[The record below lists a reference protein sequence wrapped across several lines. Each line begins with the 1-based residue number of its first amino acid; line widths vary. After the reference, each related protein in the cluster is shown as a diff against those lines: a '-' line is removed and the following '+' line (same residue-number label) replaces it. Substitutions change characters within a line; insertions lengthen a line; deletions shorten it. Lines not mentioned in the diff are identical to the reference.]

1 MATNPTLVGRLI
13 AGRYRVQQRRG
24 TGGHGIVLDGIDEQ
38 LKRPVAIKILR
49 PQFAADSGAEA
60 RFRLEAQT
68 AASMSHPNLN
78 AVYDWGVE
86 EIEGA
91 RVPYLVLEHLSGGS
105 LRDMIDRGRLLTPSQ
120 ALLVGLEVCRGLDY
134 MHRVGVIH
142 RDLKPANLA
151 FGEDRHIRILDV
163 ALSRFVAEQTWA
175 EPSAAGL
182 DAARYASPEQARG
195 ARPDDGGL
203 TSATDIY
210 SLALTLIESV
220 TGQVPFSSDS
230 TVATLNARLD
240 KLMPVS
246 ADFGPLATVLS
257 RAGSAVPGD
266 RYAAAEMGRALVQAA
281 EKMPRPA
288 PLPIV
293 GTGLLT
299 DTPFV
304 DPAAGAGAGPIAPL
318 STPASALTPTM
329 PAPPAATSTPGTA
342 MPPSAS
348 SETRSP
354 GTPSSLFAVRSPAA
368 DVGAPAPM
376 ATPPMTMPPTTMA
389 PTAMPPTTMA
399 PTSSPPA
406 SPAPVAARQ
415 PSSLFGIDSGA
426 PAPPAPPLPP
436 ASPASPASPPPADP
450 PVDGDDAPPETGY
463 DPNVEYVPPRRR
475 ARLLIGLILVLAVL
489 AGGAFVIYNALK
501 DETYTVPELAG
512 LTQPVAENKI
522 AENDWKVIVK
532 TERSETVP
540 VSNVIRTD
548 PPAGE
553 KLAKG
558 KSITFVIS
566 EGPPLATLPDVTG
579 ETLDAATAQLQ
590 GASLAITVAEE
601 RYDENI
607 PAGTIIEWSVPAQPG
622 LEAGAEVMPNTVVVS
637 VVVSKGPEPRTVP
650 NLLGMDIAGATA
662 ALANLQLLINQDPND
677 TFSNDYPAG
686 VIAAQSLPEG
696 SSINRGETVTVA
708 LSKGPDLRAMPPLA
722 GLTYDQIVEALTNAG
737 LTVGNITGDKV
748 TQTITDATVGGV
760 SVAPGQQFPVGT
772 PIDLI
777 FA

>member
-38 LKRPVAIKILR
+38 LNRSVAIKILR
-49 PQFAADSGAEA
+49 PQFAADKSAEA

-91 RVPYLVLEHLSGGS
+91 RVPYLVLEHLAGGS

-195 ARPDDGGL
+195 GRPEDNTL

-246 ADFGPLATVLS
+246 ADFGPLASVLS
-257 RAGSAVPGD
+257 RAGSAVAAD
-266 RYAAAEMGRALVQAA
+266 RYTAAELGRALVQAA

-293 GTGLLT
+293 GTGPLADVPFT
-299 DTPFV
+299 DAAAIPEPAPFGTPA
-304 DPAAGAGAGPIAPL
+304 PSAPL
-318 STPASALTPTM
+318 S
-329 PAPPAATSTPGTA
+329 APPASPFGSPVAGSSVPPAPSTTA
-342 MPPSAS
+342 LPIVEPTA
-348 SETRSP
+348 P
-354 GTPSSLFAVRSPAA
+354 AGIGTPSSLFAVKSAQPSASAAAAPPTSPPPAA
-368 DVGAPAPM
+368 LAPA
-376 ATPPMTMPPTTMA
+376 TG
-389 PTAMPPTTMA
+389 
-399 PTSSPPA
+399 
-406 SPAPVAARQ
+406 RQ
-415 PSSLFGIDSGA
+415 PSSLFGADAGASVPSA
-426 PAPPAPPLPP
+426 PASTART
-436 ASPASPASPPPADP
+436 AAAVDAD
-450 PVDGDDAPPETGY
+450 DGPPETGY

-475 ARLLIGLILVLAVL
+475 LRMVIGILVVLAAL
-489 AGGAFVIYNALK
+489 AGGAFVAYNALK
-501 DETYTVPELAG
+501 DEEHTVPELAG
-512 LTQPVAENKI
+512 LSQAVAENKI
-522 AENDWKVIVK
+522 AGNGWKLVVT

-548 PPAGE
+548 PPAGA
-553 KLAKG
+553 KLVKG
-558 KSITFVIS
+558 KTITFVVS
-566 EGPPLATLPDVTG
+566 EGPPLSTLPDVTG
-579 ETLDAATAQLQ
+579 ETLEAATAQLQ
-590 GASLAITVAEE
+590 GANLDITVIESNYNE
-601 RYDENI
+601 DI
-607 PAGTIIEWSVPAQPG
+607 PADTIISWSVPEQPG
-622 LEAGAEVMPNTVVVS
+622 LTAGDQVMPNSVVVS
-637 VVVSKGPEPRTVP
+637 VVVSKGPAPRPVP
-650 NLLGMDIAGATA
+650 NLLGMDQATATA
-662 ALANLQLLINQDPND
+662 ALAALQLLINVDPNS
-677 TFSNDYPAG
+677 TPSNEYPNPG
-686 VIAAQSLPEG
+686 TVKAQSVPEG
-696 SSINRGETVTVA
+696 TSIERGGTVTVA
-708 LSKGPDLRAMPPLA
+708 LSSGPDLSAPMPPLA

-748 TQTITDATVGGV
+748 TQTIADATVGGV
-760 SVAPGQQFPVGT
+760 SVVPNQQFPRGT
-772 PIDLI
+772 AIDLI
-777 FA
+777 FM

>member
-24 TGGHGIVLDGIDEQ
+24 TGGHGIVLDAVDEQ

-49 PQFAADSGAEA
+49 PQFAADKSAEA

-91 RVPYLVLEHLSGGS
+91 RVPYLVLEHLAGGS

-195 ARPDDGGL
+195 ARPEDGGL

-246 ADFGPLATVLS
+246 ADFGPLASVLS
-257 RAGSAVPGD
+257 RAGSAVAAD
-266 RYAAAEMGRALVQAA
+266 RYTAAEMGRALVQAA

-293 GTGLLT
+293 GTGLLA
-299 DTPFV
+299 DSPFV
-304 DPAAGAGAGPIAPL
+304 DPAAAGGPVPIAPL
-318 STPASALTPTM
+318 STPATTASPFASPVVGAPSPTAPSA
-329 PAPPAATSTPGTA
+329 PGTA
-342 MPPSAS
+342 SPTLGSAAG
-348 SETRSP
+348 SP
-354 GTPSSLFAVRSPAA
+354 AAPARATPASLFAVQSPA
-368 DVGAPAPM
+368 GAAPSPPAASP
-376 ATPPMTMPPTTMA
+376 
-389 PTAMPPTTMA
+389 PTAMSSAGVPPLASA
-399 PTSSPPA
+399 PA
-406 SPAPVAARQ
+406 MDRQ
-415 PSSLFGIDSGA
+415 TSSLFGTDPGASGA
-426 PAPPAPPLPP
+426 APSAP
-436 ASPASPASPPPADP
+436 P
-450 PVDGDDAPPETGY
+450 PVDAVPDSDDGPPETGY

-475 ARLLIGLILVLAVL
+475 GRLVIGLLLVLAVL
-489 AGGAFVIYNALK
+489 AGGAFVVYNALK
-501 DETYTVPELAG
+501 DETYTVPELTG
-512 LTQPVAENKI
+512 LAQAVAENKI
-522 AENDWKVIVK
+522 AENDWKVVVT

-558 KSITFVIS
+558 KTITFVVS

-579 ETLDAATAQLQ
+579 ETLDAATAELQ
-590 GASLAITVAEE
+590 GASLGIAVT
-601 RYDENI
+601 DEVYNEDI
-607 PAGTIIEWSVPAQPG
+607 PANTIISWSVPAQPG
-622 LEAGAEVMPNTVVVS
+622 LTAGDQVMPNTVVVS
-637 VVVSKGPEPRTVP
+637 VVVSKGPAPRTVP
-650 NLLGMDIAGATA
+650 NLLGMDQAMATA
-662 ALANLQLLINQDPND
+662 TLANLQLLINVDPNS
-677 TFSNDYPAG
+677 TPSNDYPTPG
-686 VIAAQSLPEG
+686 TVKAQSVPEG
-696 SSINRGETVTVA
+696 SSIERGGTVTVA
-708 LSKGPDLRAMPPLA
+708 LSSGPDLSAPMPPLA

-760 SVAPGQQFPVGT
+760 SVAPGQQFPRGT
-772 PIDLI
+772 AIDLL
-777 FA
+777 FT

>member
-38 LKRPVAIKILR
+38 LNRAVAIKILR
-49 PQFAADSGAEA
+49 PQFAADKSAEA

-151 FGEDRHIRILDV
+151 FGDDRHIRILDV

-195 ARPDDGGL
+195 ARPEDGGL
-203 TSATDIY
+203 TSATDVY

-220 TGQVPFSSDS
+220 TGQVPFASDS

-246 ADFGPLATVLS
+246 ADFGPLASVLS
-257 RAGSAVPGD
+257 RAGSAVASD
-266 RYAAAEMGRALVQAA
+266 RYTAAELGRALVQAA

-293 GTGLLT
+293 GTGLLAET
-299 DTPFV
+299 SFGDAT
-304 DPAAGAGAGPIAPL
+304 AATSLGTAPL
-318 STPASALTPTM
+318 AS
-329 PAPPAATSTPGTA
+329 PAPPASPFASPVAAPAARPAAAADSAPSITS
-342 MPPSAS
+342 PPVVEPVSPPAPVS
-348 SETRSP
+348 ST
-354 GTPSSLFAVRSPAA
+354 SLFAAASTPSAPPRPTSPTTATTTPAA
-368 DVGAPAPM
+368 TPSTPA
-376 ATPPMTMPPTTMA
+376 ATT
-389 PTAMPPTTMA
+389 
-399 PTSSPPA
+399 
-406 SPAPVAARQ
+406 ARQ
-415 PSSLFGIDSGA
+415 PSSLFGID
-426 PAPPAPPLPP
+426 PAPSAASARPPVA
-436 ASPASPASPPPADP
+436 ASPG
-450 PVDGDDAPPETGY
+450 PVDEPPDTGY

-475 ARLLIGLILVLAVL
+475 MRVIIGIIVVLAAL
-489 AGGAFVIYNALK
+489 AGGAFVAYNALK
-501 DETYTVPELAG
+501 DETYTVPDLTG
-512 LTQPVAENKI
+512 LNQAVAENKI
-522 AENDWKVIVK
+522 AENGWKVVVS

-548 PPAGE
+548 PPAGA

-558 KSITFVIS
+558 KSITFVVS
-566 EGPPLATLPDVTG
+566 EGPPMATLPDVTG
-579 ETLDAATAQLQ
+579 ENVDAATAELQ
-590 GASLAITVAEE
+590 GARLGITVAESVYNE
-601 RYDENI
+601 DI
-607 PAGTIIEWSVPAQPG
+607 PADTIISWSVPAQPG
-622 LEAGAEVMPNTVVVS
+622 LVAGAQVMPNTVVVS
-637 VVVSKGPEPRTVP
+637 VVVSKGPAPRPVP
-650 NLLGMDIAGATA
+650 KLLGMDLATATA
-662 ALANLQLLINQDPND
+662 ALANLQLLIAQDPNAI
-677 TFSNDYPAG
+677 FSNDYPAG

-696 SSINRGETVTVA
+696 SALARGETVTVA
-708 LSKGPDLRAMPPLA
+708 LSKGQDLVPMPPLA
-722 GLTYDQIVEALTNAG
+722 GLTYDQIVQALTNAG

-748 TQTITDATVGGV
+748 TQTIADATVNGV
-760 SVAPGQQFPVGT
+760 SVVPDQQFPRGT
-772 PIDLI
+772 AIDLI

>member
-195 ARPDDGGL
+195 ARPEDGGL

-210 SLALTLIESV
+210 ALALTLIESV

-266 RYAAAEMGRALVQAA
+266 RYTAAEMGRALVQAA

-299 DTPFV
+299 DSPFV
-304 DPAAGAGAGPIAPL
+304 DPTAGATGAVPIAPL

-329 PAPPAATSTPGTA
+329 PAPTAATSTPSTA

-348 SETRSP
+348 SGTRSP
-354 GTPSSLFAVRSPAA
+354 GTPSSLFAVQSPAA
-368 DVGAPAPM
+368 DIRAPAPM
-376 ATPPMTMPPTTMA
+376 TPTTMPPI
-389 PTAMPPTTMA
+389 TMA

-406 SPAPVAARQ
+406 SPAPAAARQ
-415 PSSLFGIDSGA
+415 PSSLFGIDPGA
-426 PAPPAPPLPP
+426 PAPPAPL
-436 ASPASPASPPPADP
+436 ASPASPPPVDP
-450 PVDGDDAPPETGY
+450 PVDGDDSPPETGY

-512 LTQPVAENKI
+512 LTQAVAENKI

-650 NLLGMDIAGATA
+650 SLLGMDIAGATA
-662 ALANLQLLINQDPND
+662 ALANLQLLISQDPND

-737 LTVGNITGDKV
+737 LAVGNITGDKV

-760 SVAPGQQFPVGT
+760 SVTPGQQFPVGT